1 MCFARC
7 RLACQQLHTV
17 LQSDAR
23 ARVCVCVCVCVS
35 VGEVPEETKFLVLT
49 VL

>member
-7 RLACQQLHTV
+7 RLACQQLGTV
-17 LQSDAR
+17 LRSDAR
-23 ARVCVCVCVCVS
+23 ACVCV
-35 VGEVPEETKFLVLT
+35 GEVQEETKFLVLS